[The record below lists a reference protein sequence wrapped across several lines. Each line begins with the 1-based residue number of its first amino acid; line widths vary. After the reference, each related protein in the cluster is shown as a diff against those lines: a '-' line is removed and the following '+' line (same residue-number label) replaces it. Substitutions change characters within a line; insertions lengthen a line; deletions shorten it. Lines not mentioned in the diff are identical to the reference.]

1 MKRSLAII
9 ISAAFKSGNIP
20 FHKIRDCIGVSVRLR
35 NAVEFG
41 KFVTAVAAFFLRHIF
56 IVANTRIFGI
66 KPLKKVALFNRI
78 TSAFKFHTFNNRT
91 NFRNVNQ
98 LNAEALNA

>member
-1 MKRSLAII
+1 MKRSLAVI
-9 ISAAFKSGNIP
+9 ISAAFKAGNIP

-41 KFVTAVAAFFLRHIF
+41 KLVTAVATFFLRHIF

-66 KPLKKVALFNRI
+66 EPLKKVALFNRI
-78 TSAFKFHTFNNRT
+78 ISTFKFHTSNHRT

-98 LNAEALNA
+98 LKAEDLNA